1 MNINTKK
8 LDDPLEEKILP
19 GVFKNLNYNH
29 HSPTSLD
36 MLDGPFVFQK
46 IFLTQEQRRLLEGN
60 ANMAAGV
67 AVNDALQDHYS
78 NTIWRMNP
86 LTKKLQP
93 QLNEKLSQEA
103 AIQKALEKFK
113 EYNPVN
119 EKDREKFHHY
129 LETIPQTIR
138 QGFLACE
145 KIGIAKAKEV
155 TAEASINHTDNR
167 LHLPI
172 CGRTDLH
179 FKDFNEV
186 EQSTSASAS
195 HLSGDSSDA
204 PFLSVLKCI
213 EIKTVWSR
221 PLKIRKDGSR
231 GFSSPKL
238 PSSPLVNHLR
248 QLSFY
253 TTSFFSHV
261 SPCKPYLIYLS
272 SDGFEIFSEDNCAD
286 LEPENIKNYY
296 NQLVTKG
303 IRRERLLTRYSQLND
318 KDAIIENLIADT
330 DPQFEHPFY
339 WSIGYEFVKEAKELW
354 RNIKR

>member
-19 GVFKNLNYNH
+19 GIFKNLNYNH

-60 ANMAAGV
+60 ANMMAGV
-67 AVNDALQDHYS
+67 CVNDALQDHYS

-86 LTKKLQP
+86 NTKKLQP
-93 QLNEKLSQEA
+93 QLNKKLSQEA

-119 EKDREKFHHY
+119 EKDRDKFEKY
-129 LETIPQTIR
+129 QETIPQTIR

-145 KIGIAKAKEV
+145 KIGIAKAKEI

-172 CGRTDLH
+172 VGRTDLH
-179 FKDFNEV
+179 FEDFNEV
-186 EQSTSASAS
+186 EQSTSAS
-195 HLSGDSSDA
+195 DSESA
-204 PFLSVLKCI
+204 PFLSVL
-213 EIKTVWSR
+213 EFKTVWQR

-231 GFSSPKL
+231 GFSHAKL

-253 TTSFFSHV
+253 MTSFFSHAY
-261 SPCKPYLIYLS
+261 PLKPYLIYLS
-272 SDGFEIFSEDNCAD
+272 ADGFQIFSQNSCAD
-286 LEPENIKNYY
+286 LEPANIKNYY
-296 NQLVTKG
+296 EQLVTKG
-303 IRRERLLTRYSQLND
+303 IRRERLLTRYAHLND
-318 KDAIIENLIADT
+318 KDTIIESLIADT

-339 WSIGYEFVKEAKELW
+339 WSIGHDFVKHAKELW
-354 RNIKR
+354 SNIKR

>member
-1 MNINTKK
+1 MILKKDSVKK
-8 LDDPLEEKILP
+8 LADPLEEKILP
-19 GVFKNLNYNH
+19 GIFKNLNYNH

-36 MLDGPFVFQK
+36 MLDGPFVYQK
-46 IFLTQEQRRLLEGN
+46 IILTQEQRRMLEGN

-67 AVNDALQDHYS
+67 AVNDALQWHYS
-78 NTIWRMNP
+78 NTIWKMNP

-93 QLNEKLSQEA
+93 QENEKLSQEA

-129 LETIPQTIR
+129 QETIPQTIR

-145 KIGIAKAKEV
+145 KIGIATAKNI
-155 TAEASINHTDNR
+155 TAEASVNHTDNR

-172 CGRTDLH
+172 VGRTDLH
-179 FKDFNEV
+179 FEDFNSL
-186 EQSTSASAS
+186 EQSNEASAP
-195 HLSGDSSDA
+195 DAA
-204 PFLSVLKCI
+204 PFLSVL
-213 EIKTVWSR
+213 EFKTVWQK

-231 GFSSPKL
+231 GFSHAKL
-238 PSSPLVNHLR
+238 PSTPLVNHLR

-253 TTSFFSHV
+253 MTSFFSHV

-272 SDGFEIFSEDNCAD
+272 ADGFEIYSQYNCAD
-286 LEPENIKNYY
+286 LEPANIKNYY

-303 IRRERLLTRYSQLND
+303 IRRERLLTRYAHLND
-318 KDAIIENLIADT
+318 KDTIIENLIADT
-330 DPQFEHPFY
+330 DPQFDHPFY
-339 WSIGYEFVKEAKELW
+339 WSIGYDFVKEAKELW
-354 RNIKR
+354 SNIKR

>member
-1 MNINTKK
+1 MNTNTKK

-19 GVFKNLNYNH
+19 GIFKNLNYNH

-60 ANMAAGV
+60 ANMMAGV
-67 AVNDALQDHYS
+67 CVNDALQDHYS

-86 LTKKLQP
+86 NTKKLQP
-93 QLNEKLSQEA
+93 QLNKKLSQEA

-119 EKDREKFHHY
+119 EKDRDKFEKY
-129 LETIPQTIR
+129 QETIPQTIR

-145 KIGIAKAKEV
+145 KIGIATAKEI
-155 TAEASINHTDNR
+155 TAEASINHTDHR

-172 CGRTDLH
+172 VGRTDIH

-186 EQSTSASAS
+186 EQSTSAS
-195 HLSGDSSDA
+195 DSESA

-213 EIKTVWSR
+213 EIKTVWQK

-231 GFSSPKL
+231 GFSHAKL
-238 PSSPLVNHLR
+238 PSSPLVNHCR

-253 TTSFFSHV
+253 MTSFFSHAY
-261 SPCKPYLIYLS
+261 PLKPYLIYLS
-272 SDGFEIFSEDNCAD
+272 ADGFQIFSQNNCAD
-286 LEPENIKNYY
+286 LEPANIKNYY
-296 NQLVTKG
+296 EQLVTKG
-303 IRRERLLTRYSQLND
+303 IRRERLLTRYAHLND
-318 KDAIIENLIADT
+318 KDTIIESLIADT

-339 WSIGYEFVKEAKELW
+339 WSIGHQFVKHAKELW
-354 RNIKR
+354 SNIKR

>member
-19 GVFKNLNYNH
+19 GIFKNLNYNH

-60 ANMAAGV
+60 SNMMAGV
-67 AVNDALQDHYS
+67 VVNDALQDHYS

-86 LTKKLQP
+86 NTKKLQP

-119 EKDREKFHHY
+119 EKDRDKFEKY
-129 LETIPQTIR
+129 QETIPQTIR

-145 KIGIAKAKEV
+145 KIGIATAKEI
-155 TAEASINHTDNR
+155 TAEASINHTDHR

-172 CGRTDLH
+172 VGRTDLH

-186 EQSTSASAS
+186 EQSTSAS
-195 HLSGDSSDA
+195 DSESA

-213 EIKTVWSR
+213 EIKTVWQK

-231 GFSSPKL
+231 GFSHAKL
-238 PSSPLVNHLR
+238 PSSPLVNHCR

-253 TTSFFSHV
+253 MTSFFSHAY
-261 SPCKPYLIYLS
+261 PLKPYLIYLS
-272 SDGFEIFSEDNCAD
+272 ADGFQIFSQDNCAD
-286 LEPENIKNYY
+286 LEPANIKNYY
-296 NQLVTKG
+296 EQLVTKG
-303 IRRERLLTRYSQLND
+303 IRRERLLTRYAHLND
-318 KDAIIENLIADT
+318 KDTIIESLIADT

-339 WSIGYEFVKEAKELW
+339 WSIGHDFVKHAKELW
-354 RNIKR
+354 SNIKR

>member
-19 GVFKNLNYNH
+19 GIFKNLNYNH

-60 ANMAAGV
+60 ANMMAGV
-67 AVNDALQDHYS
+67 CVNDALQWHYS
-78 NTIWRMNP
+78 NTIWKMNP
-86 LTKKLQP
+86 NTKKLQP
-93 QLNEKLSQEA
+93 QENEKLSQEA

-113 EYNPVN
+113 EYNPAN

-129 LETIPQTIR
+129 QETIPQCIR

-145 KIGIAKAKEV
+145 KIGIAAAKEIA
-155 TAEASINHTDNR
+155 AEDSINHTDHR
-167 LHLPI
+167 LHLPL
-172 CGRTDLH
+172 CGRTDLIL
-179 FKDFNEV
+179 KEFNEV
-186 EQSTSASAS
+186 EQSTSASGPNPA
-195 HLSGDSSDA
+195 L
-204 PFLSVLKCI
+204 FLSLLKVI
-213 EIKTVWSR
+213 EIKTVWQK

-231 GFSSPKL
+231 GFSHAKL
-238 PSSPLVNHLR
+238 PSTPLVNHLR

-253 TTSFFSHV
+253 TTSFSSHV

-272 SDGFEIFSEDNCAD
+272 ADGFEIFSQDNCAD

-303 IRRERLLTRYSQLND
+303 IRRERLLTRYAHLND
-318 KDAIIENLIADT
+318 KEEIIKELIADT
-330 DPQFEHPFY
+330 EPQFEHPFY
-339 WSIGYEFVKEAKELW
+339 WSIGHEFVKEAKELW

>member
-1 MNINTKK
+1 MILKQDSEIKK
-8 LDDPLEEKILP
+8 ITDPLNEIPLP
-19 GVFKNLNYNH
+19 GIFKTLNYNH

-46 IFLTQEQRRLLEGN
+46 IICDQEKRRLFDRN

-67 AVNDALQDHYS
+67 AVNDALQWHYS
-78 NTIWRMNP
+78 NTIWKMNP

-93 QLNEKLSQEA
+93 QENEKLSQEA

-119 EKDREKFHHY
+119 EKDREKFYHY
-129 LETIPQTIR
+129 QETIPQTIK
-138 QGFLACE
+138 QGFKACE
-145 KIGIAKAKEV
+145 AIGIAAAKEIA
-155 TAEASINHTDNR
+155 AEDSINHTDHR
-167 LHLPI
+167 LHLPL
-172 CGRTDLH
+172 CGRTDLIL
-179 FKDFNEV
+179 KEFNEV
-186 EQSTSASAS
+186 EQSTSAPGPNPA
-195 HLSGDSSDA
+195 L
-204 PFLSVLKCI
+204 FLSLLKVI
-213 EIKTVWSR
+213 EIKTVWQK

-231 GFSSPKL
+231 GFSSAKL
-238 PSSPLVNHLR
+238 PSTPLVNHLR

-253 TTSFFSHV
+253 MTSFFSHV

-272 SDGFEIFSEDNCAD
+272 ADGFEIFSQDNCAD
-286 LEPENIKNYY
+286 LEPANIKNYY
-296 NQLVTKG
+296 EQLVNKG

-339 WSIGYEFVKEAKELW
+339 WSIGHDFVKEAKELW
-354 RNIKR
+354 SNIKR

>member
-1 MNINTKK
+1 MILKQDSVKK
-8 LDDPLEEKILP
+8 LSDPLEEKILP
-19 GVFKNLNYNH
+19 GIFKNLNYNH

-36 MLDGPFVFQK
+36 MLDGPFVYQK
-46 IFLTQEQRRLLEGN
+46 VILTQEQRRLLEGN

-129 LETIPQTIR
+129 QETIPQTIR

-145 KIGIAKAKEV
+145 KIGIATAKEV
-155 TAEASINHTDNR
+155 TAEDSINHTDNR
-167 LHLPI
+167 LHLPL
-172 CGRTDLH
+172 CGRTDLML
-179 FKDFNEV
+179 KDFNDV
-186 EQSTSASAS
+186 EQSASAS
-195 HLSGDSSDA
+195 EPHNLSSV
-204 PFLSVLKCI
+204 LSVLKVI
-213 EIKTVWSR
+213 EIKTVWQR

-231 GFSSPKL
+231 GFSHAKL

-253 TTSFFSHV
+253 TVSLHSPEDV
-261 SPCKPYLIYLS
+261 SPCPYLIYLS
-272 SDGFEIFSEDNCAD
+272 ADGFEIFSQDNCAD
-286 LEPENIKNYY
+286 LEPANIKNYY
-296 NQLVTKG
+296 EQLVTKG
-303 IRRERLLTRYSQLND
+303 IRRERLLTRYSHLND
-318 KDAIIENLIADT
+318 KDAVIENLIADT

-339 WSIGYEFVKEAKELW
+339 WSIGHEFVKHAKELW

>member
-19 GVFKNLNYNH
+19 GIFKNLNYNH

-86 LTKKLQP
+86 NTKKLQP
-93 QLNEKLSQEA
+93 QLNKKLSQEA

-119 EKDREKFHHY
+119 EKDRDKFEKY
-129 LETIPQTIR
+129 QETIPQTIR

-145 KIGIAKAKEV
+145 KIGIAKAKEI
-155 TAEASINHTDNR
+155 TAEASINHTDHR

-172 CGRTDLH
+172 VGRTDLH

-195 HLSGDSSDA
+195 KAA
-204 PFLSVLKCI
+204 PFLSVL
-213 EIKTVWSR
+213 EFKTVWQK

-231 GFSSPKL
+231 GFSHAKL
-238 PSSPLVNHLR
+238 PSSPLVNHCR

-253 TTSFFSHV
+253 MTSFFSHAY
-261 SPCKPYLIYLS
+261 PLKPYLIYLS
-272 SDGFEIFSEDNCAD
+272 ADGFQIFSQNNCAD
-286 LEPENIKNYY
+286 LEPANIKNYY
-296 NQLVTKG
+296 EQLVTKG
-303 IRRERLLTRYSQLND
+303 IRRERLLTRYSHLND

-339 WSIGYEFVKEAKELW
+339 WSIGFEFVKEAKELW
-354 RNIKR
+354 MNNKR

>member
-1 MNINTKK
+1 MILKQDSVKK
-8 LDDPLEEKILP
+8 LSDPLEEKILP
-19 GVFKNLNYNH
+19 GIFKNLNYNH

-67 AVNDALQDHYS
+67 AVNDALQWHYS
-78 NTIWRMNP
+78 NTIWKMNP

-93 QLNEKLSQEA
+93 QENEKLSQEA

-119 EKDREKFHHY
+119 EKDREKFYHY
-129 LETIPQTIR
+129 QETIPQTIR

-145 KIGIAKAKEV
+145 KIGIATAKNIV
-155 TAEASINHTDNR
+155 AEASVNHTDHR

-179 FKDFNEV
+179 LEDFNEV
-186 EQSTSASAS
+186 EQSTSASGSIPAM
-195 HLSGDSSDA
+195 
-204 PFLSVLKCI
+204 FLSVL
-213 EIKTVWSR
+213 EFKTVWQK

-231 GFSSPKL
+231 GFSQAKL
-238 PSSPLVNHLR
+238 PSTPLVNHLR

-253 TTSFFSHV
+253 MTSFSSRV

-272 SDGFEIFSEDNCAD
+272 ADGAEIFSQDNCAD
-286 LEPENIKNYY
+286 LEPANIKNYY
-296 NQLVTKG
+296 EQLITKG
-303 IRRERLLTRYSQLND
+303 LRRERLLTRYAHLND

-339 WSIGYEFVKEAKELW
+339 WSIGHNFVKEAKELW
-354 RNIKR
+354 SNTKR

>member
-1 MNINTKK
+1 MINTKDNAKK
-8 LDDPLEEKILP
+8 LSDPLEEKILP
-19 GVFKNLNYNH
+19 GIFKNLNYNH

-60 ANMAAGV
+60 ANMMAGV
-67 AVNDALQDHYS
+67 CVNDALQDHYS

-93 QLNEKLSQEA
+93 QQNEKLSKEA
-103 AIQKALEKFK
+103 AIQKAVERFK

-129 LETIPQTIR
+129 QETIPQTIR

-179 FKDFNEV
+179 FEDFKSS
-186 EQSTSASAS
+186 EQSDGASAF
-195 HLSGDSSDA
+195 HRSSSV
-204 PFLSVLKCI
+204 LSVL

-253 TTSFFSHV
+253 MTSFVSSLPES

-272 SDGFEIFSEDNCAD
+272 SDGSEIFSKDNCAD
-286 LEPENIKNYY
+286 LEPANIKNYY
-296 NQLVTKG
+296 EQLVNKG
-303 IRRERLLTRYSQLND
+303 IRRERLLTRYAHLND

-339 WSIGYEFVKEAKELW
+339 WSIGHEFVKEAKELW
-354 RNIKR
+354 SNIKR